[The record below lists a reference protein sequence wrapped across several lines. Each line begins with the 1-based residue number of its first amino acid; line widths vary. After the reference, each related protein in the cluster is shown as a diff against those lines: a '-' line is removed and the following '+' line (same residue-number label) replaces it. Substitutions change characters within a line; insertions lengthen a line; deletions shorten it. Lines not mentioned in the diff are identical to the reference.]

1 MSSIAVGRDTPLSD
15 PEPNKKTGAHG
26 VSDKYGPC
34 LKGGIEVLNTIKKQ
48 AFFSDSAGTF
58 HL

>member
-1 MSSIAVGRDTPLSD
+1 MSSITAGRDASVND
-15 PEPNKKTGAHG
+15 SEVQQKTGVRD